1 MPAAVPP
8 PNIEDIFGGRCLGKV
23 RFIMVSVAIMGHG
36 VVGSGVAEILL
47 THKQKLFSSLGEEI
61 YIKKI
66 LDLREFPD
74 SPVAERFTKDFEE
87 IINDLEIRVVVEVM
101 GGLNPA
107 YDYVKRCLK
116 AGKSVVTSNKELV
129 AAHGAELLAI
139 AKEENANFMFEA
151 SVGGGIPIIRPMNQ
165 CLVANNV
172 TEVVGILNGTTNFI
186 LTKMIEDGMQF
197 ADALKLAQ
205 DLGFAERNPAADIEG
220 HDACRKICIL
230 ASLAYGKHVY
240 PNSVHTEGITE
251 ITLPDVKFA
260 EAFGYVIK
268 LIGRVRKLDSGKI
281 DIITAPMLVPFKSQL
296 SNIDNEFNGIMVRG
310 DCVGDVVF
318 YGKGAGKLPTASAV
332 VADIVDCC
340 KHLKARRF
348 LFWADGDGSNIIDY
362 LDSLSAMYVRAK
374 GDDAEAKAEKVFG
387 EINAIEADGEVALL
401 TSEMTYGEF
410 ETKRKALEAEG
421 VQVLSAIRVGD
432 V

>member
-1 MPAAVPP
+1 
-8 PNIEDIFGGRCLGKV
+8 
-23 RFIMVSVAIMGHG
+23 MVSVAIMGHG

-47 THKQKLFSSLGEEI
+47 THKQKLFSGLGEEI
-61 YIKKI
+61 YIKKV

-74 SPVAERFTKDFEE
+74 SPIADRFTKDFEE

-107 YDYVKRCLK
+107 YDFVKRCLK

-129 AAHGAELLAI
+129 AAHGAELLAL
-139 AKEENANFMFEA
+139 AKEENVNFMFEA

-172 TEVVGILNGTTNFI
+172 SEVAGILNGTTNFI

-197 ADALKLAQ
+197 DDALKLAQ

-240 PNSVHTEGITE
+240 PDNVHTEGITK
-251 ITLPDVKFA
+251 ITLADVNFA

-268 LIGRVRKLDSGKI
+268 LIGRVKKLSNGKI

-310 DCVGDVVF
+310 DCTGDVVF

-348 LFWADGDGSNIIDY
+348 LFWADGDGSNIIDWR
-362 LDSLSAMYVRAK
+362 DSVSAMYVRVS
-374 GDDAEAKAEKVFG
+374 GDDAAAKAEKVFG
-387 EINAIEADGEVALL
+387 EITTVEDNGELALL
-401 TSEMTYGEF
+401 TAEMPYSDF
-410 ETKRKALEAEG
+410 ESKCKALENAG
-421 VQVLSAIRVGD
+421 IKVLSGIRIGD
-432 V
+432 I

>member
-1 MPAAVPP
+1 
-8 PNIEDIFGGRCLGKV
+8 
-23 RFIMVSVAIMGHG
+23 MGHG

-47 THKQKLFSSLGEEI
+47 THKQKLFAGLGEEI

-74 SPVAERFTKDFEE
+74 SPIADRFTKDFEE
-87 IINDLEIRVVVEVM
+87 IINDREIRVVAEVM
-101 GGLNPA
+101 GGLRPA
-107 YDYVKRCLK
+107 YDFVKRCLK

-139 AKEENANFMFEA
+139 AKEENVNFMFEA

-165 CLVANNV
+165 CLVANKV
-172 TEVVGILNGTTNFI
+172 GEVAGILNGTTNFI
-186 LTKMIEDGMQF
+186 LTKMIQDGMTF

-230 ASLAYGKHVY
+230 ASLAYGRHVY
-240 PNSVHTEGITE
+240 PESVHTEGITA
-251 ITLPDVKFA
+251 ITLEDVNMA

-268 LIGRVRKLDSGKI
+268 LIGRVKKLDDGKI

-310 DCVGDVVF
+310 DCTGDVVF

-348 LFWADGDGSNIIDY
+348 LFWADGDGSNIIDWR
-362 LDSLSAMYVRAK
+362 DSVSAMFVRLT
-374 GDDAEAKAEKVFG
+374 GDDAVAKAEKVFG
-387 EINAIEADGEVALL
+387 EITTVSGGSELGVLTGEM
-401 TSEMTYGEF
+401 SYREF
-410 ETKRKALEAEG
+410 ESKCQALEAARP
-421 VQVLSAIRVGD
+421 S
-432 V
+432 

>member
-1 MPAAVPP
+1 
-8 PNIEDIFGGRCLGKV
+8 
-23 RFIMVSVAIMGHG
+23 MVSVAIMGHG

-61 YIKKI
+61 YIKKV

-74 SPVAERFTKDFEE
+74 SPIANRFTKDFEE

-107 YDYVKRCLK
+107 YDFVKRCLK

-139 AKEENANFMFEA
+139 AKEENVNFMFEA

-172 TEVVGILNGTTNFI
+172 REVAGILNGTTNFI
-186 LTKMIEDGMQF
+186 LTKMIEDGMPF
-197 ADALKLAQ
+197 DDALKLAQ

-240 PNSVHTEGITE
+240 PDSVHTEGITH
-251 ITLPDVKFA
+251 ITLNDVKFA
-260 EAFGYVIK
+260 KEFGYVIK
-268 LIGRVRKLDSGKI
+268 LIGRVKKLEDGKI
-281 DIITAPMLVPFKSQL
+281 DILTAPMLVPFKSQL
-296 SNIDNEFNGIMVRG
+296 SNIDYEFNGIMVRG
-310 DCVGDVVF
+310 DCTGDVVF

-332 VADIVDCC
+332 VADVVDCC

-348 LFWADGDGSNIIDY
+348 LFWADGDGSNIISY
-362 LDSLSAMYVRAK
+362 KDSVSAMYLRLS
-374 GDDAEAKAEKVFG
+374 GTDAEAKAAKVFG
-387 EINAIEADGEVALL
+387 DTVSVRSNNEVAVL
-401 TSEMTYGEF
+401 TTEMTYSAF
-410 ETKRKALEAEG
+410 EEKCGALKECGIE
-421 VQVLSAIRVGD
+421 VLSAIRIGD
-432 V
+432 M

>member
-1 MPAAVPP
+1 
-8 PNIEDIFGGRCLGKV
+8 
-23 RFIMVSVAIMGHG
+23 MGHG

-47 THKQKLFSSLGEEI
+47 THKQKLFAGLGEEI

-74 SPVAERFTKDFEE
+74 SPIADRFTKDFEE
-87 IINDLEIRVVVEVM
+87 IINDREIRVVAEVM
-101 GGLNPA
+101 GGLRPA
-107 YDYVKRCLK
+107 YDFVKRCLK

-139 AKEENANFMFEA
+139 AKEENVNFMFEA

-165 CLVANNV
+165 CLVANKV
-172 TEVVGILNGTTNFI
+172 GEVAGILNGTTNFI
-186 LTKMIEDGMQF
+186 LTKMIQDGMTF

-230 ASLAYGKHVY
+230 ASLAYCRHVY
-240 PNSVHTEGITE
+240 PESVHTEGITA
-251 ITLPDVKFA
+251 ITLEDVNMA

-268 LIGRVRKLDSGKI
+268 LIGRVKKLDDGKI

-310 DCVGDVVF
+310 DCTGDVVF

-348 LFWADGDGSNIIDY
+348 LFWADGDGSNIIDWR
-362 LDSLSAMYVRAK
+362 DSVSAMFVRLT
-374 GDDAEAKAEKVFG
+374 GDDAVAKAEKVFG
-387 EINAIEADGEVALL
+387 EITTVSGGSELGVLTGEM
-401 TSEMTYGEF
+401 SYREF
-410 ETKRKALEAEG
+410 ESKCQALEADG
-421 VQVLSAIRVGD
+421 VQVLTGIRIGD
-432 V
+432 I